1 MKLQMNYIIADPDEQ
16 SSIDL
21 KKILDEYEMLDFHGS
36 FTTLEAAENN
46 IRREPSDIVFIRMG
60 NVELNAFKL
69 ASVIRKLNLFS
80 KVIFFSNQ
88 VAYAVDAFE
97 CAANG
102 FLLLP
107 FDGEKIKNL
116 LLRSIEERRT

>member
-1 MKLQMNYIIADPDEQ
+1 MKYVIADPDEQ

-21 KKILDEYEMLDFHGS
+21 KKILDGYEILEFKGR
-36 FTTLEAAENN
+36 FITLEAAENS
-46 IRREPSDIVFIRMG
+46 IRKDPSDIVFIRMG

-69 ASVIRKLNLFS
+69 ASVIRGLNLFS
-80 KVIFFSNQ
+80 KVFFFSSQ

-97 CAANG
+97 CAADG

-107 FDGEKIKNL
+107 FDKEKIENL
-116 LLRSIEERRT
+116 LLRSIEKRRD

>member
-1 MKLQMNYIIADPDEQ
+1 MKYIIADPDGQ

-21 KKILDEYEMLDFHGS
+21 KKILDGYEILNFKGS
-36 FTTLEAAENN
+36 FTTLQLAENS
-46 IRREPSDIVFIRMG
+46 IRKEPPDIVFIRMG

-69 ASVIRKLNLFS
+69 ASVIRGLNLFS
-80 KVIFFSNQ
+80 KVIFFSSQ

-97 CAANG
+97 CAADG

-107 FDGEKIKNL
+107 FDREKIQNL
-116 LLRSIEERRT
+116 LLRSIERNGIKEN